1 MSRYTRIWEPLQVGP
16 FELKHRI
23 VMPPHGQLYNEDFLP
38 SERTVAY
45 YRERARGGAALVGY
59 GSPIAQRHTKGW
71 LINECTVL
79 EARAIPAFAR
89 FAAAVHEHGS
99 RLAVEL
105 TAVGV
110 NDYARNRID
119 DWHPVYGVS
128 RVPSPLMAETPAVME
143 KQMLR
148 ELSEDFAQSAVN
160 LAEAGVDAVELHG
173 AHGYLLTQMLSPAF
187 NKRTD
192 EYGGSAE
199 NRARL
204 IVEMAEAIRARVGT
218 KVAVGIR
225 LSYDEFIGEAGIT
238 PEASD
243 RTIALLADTGLF
255 DYFNISCGSYYSLHH
270 AVPPMGTVADG
281 FLVDYARRAR
291 AIVAGRA
298 AVMVVGRIR
307 TLAHAERILE
317 EGAADAI
324 CMMRTQMA
332 DPELVRKHQEGRE
345 DELMR
350 CVGGNDCLAVS
361 LTDKPIYC
369 TVNPVVGRERQWGHG
384 TLQQAERAKRVVVVG
399 GGPGGLRAAGTAAL
413 CGHDVVLLERA
424 ERCGGHLDLLSRLP
438 TRETWGW
445 LVEDL
450 VKRARRAG
458 VELRTGVE
466 ATAELLRA
474 EGAEAV
480 VCATGSTWD
489 ANGFTAFRPDRPDGI
504 PGHGQAHVLDV
515 ATAVERALADPLA
528 LGRSVLIADATG
540 TYLPLG
546 LADLLAQAGVAVEV
560 VSYQNVVGEYL
571 HSNLEAGWVLPRLRA
586 QGVRLSP
593 QSWLERIAVGGG
605 GATVYEVWGGE
616 QREVAADTVVV
627 SLLRT
632 PADALFQEIRAAF
645 PEVHR
650 IGDCWAPRKA
660 EDAIYEG
667 EKVGREL

>member
-23 VMPPHGQLYNEDFLP
+23 VMPPHGQLFNEDFLP
-38 SERTVAY
+38 SKRAVAY
-45 YRERARGGAALVGY
+45 YRERARGGASMLGY

-71 LINECTVL
+71 LIHECTVL
-79 EARAIPAFAR
+79 EPRCVPAFRR
-89 FAAAVHEHGS
+89 FADAVHEHGS

-105 TAVGV
+105 NAVGV
-110 NDYARNRID
+110 NDYARKHID
-119 DWHPVYGVS
+119 DWHPVFGAS

-143 KQMLR
+143 RQMLH
-148 ELSEDFAQSAVN
+148 ELSEDFAQSAAN

-192 EYGGSAE
+192 EYGGSPE
-199 NRARL
+199 NRVRL
-204 IVEMAEAIRARVGT
+204 IVEMAEAIRARVGRA
-218 KVAVGIR
+218 VAVGIR
-225 LSYDEFIGEAGIT
+225 LTYDEFIGEAGIT
-238 PEASD
+238 PESSD
-243 RTIALLADTGLF
+243 RHVALLADTGLF

-270 AVPPMGTVADG
+270 AVPPMGTVEDG

-291 AIVAGRA
+291 EIVAGRA

-317 EGAADAI
+317 AGAADAI

-345 DELMR
+345 DEVMR

-361 LTDKPIYC
+361 LSDRPIYC
-369 TVNPVVGRERQWGHG
+369 TVNPAVGREREWGHG
-384 TLQQAERAKRVVVVG
+384 TLVAAARPKRVVVAG

-413 CGHDVVLLERA
+413 RGHDVLLLERA
-424 ERCGGHLDLLSRLP
+424 PRLGGHLDLLSQLP

-450 VKRARRAG
+450 AKRARRAG
-458 VELRTGVE
+458 AELRVGTE

-489 ANGFTAFRPDRPDGI
+489 RNGFTAFRPDLPGGI
-504 PGHGQAHVLDV
+504 PGWDAPHVLDV
-515 ATAVERALADPLA
+515 ATAVERALADPA
-528 LGRSVLIADATG
+528 SLGRSVLIADSTG

-546 LADLLAQAGVAVEV
+546 LADRLARAGVAVEV

-586 QGVRLSP
+586 QGVALSP
-593 QSWLERIAVGGG
+593 QSWLQRIGPSGT
-605 GATVYEVWGGE
+605 ATVYEVWGGVE
-616 QREVAADTVVV
+616 REVAADTVVLA
-627 SLLRT
+627 LLRT
-632 PADALFQEIRAAF
+632 PADALFQEIRDDF

-650 IGDCWAPRKA
+650 IGDCWAPRKT

-667 EKVGREL
+667 EKVGRAL

>member
-1 MSRYTRIWEPLQVGP
+1 MSRFTRVWEPLQVGP
-16 FELKHRI
+16 FELRHRI
-23 VMPPHGQLYNEDFLP
+23 LMPPHGQLFNEDFLP

-45 YRERARGGAALVGY
+45 YRERAKGGAAMVGF

-79 EARAIPAFAR
+79 EERCIPAFRR
-89 FAAAVHEHGS
+89 FADAVHEHGS

-119 DWHPVYGVS
+119 DWHPVYGAS

-143 KQMLR
+143 TQMLK
-148 ELSEDFAQSAVN
+148 ELSEDFAQSAWN

-192 EYGGSAE
+192 EYGGTPE
-199 NRARL
+199 NRVRL
-204 IVEMAEAIRARVGT
+204 IVEMAEAIRARVGRR
-218 KVAVGIR
+218 VAVGIR
-225 LSYDEFIGEAGIT
+225 LSYDEFIGDAGIT

-243 RTIALLADTGLF
+243 RHIALLADTGLF

-270 AVPPMGTVADG
+270 AVPPMGTVEDG

-291 AIVAGRA
+291 EIVAGRA
-298 AVMVVGRIR
+298 AVFVVGRIR
-307 TLAHAERILE
+307 TLAHAEQILE
-317 EGAADAI
+317 AGAADGI
-324 CMMRTQMA
+324 CMMRVQMA
-332 DPELVRKHQEGRE
+332 DPEFVRKHEEGRE
-345 DELMR
+345 DEVMR

-361 LTDKPIYC
+361 LSDRPIYC
-369 TVNPVVGRERQWGHG
+369 TVNPGVGRERQWGGG
-384 TLQQAERAKRVVVVG
+384 TLVAAARRKRVVVVG

-413 CGHDVVLLERA
+413 RGHDVLLVERG
-424 ERCGGHLDLLSRLP
+424 ERLGGHLELLSRLP

-445 LVEDL
+445 LVDDL
-450 VKRARRAG
+450 AARARRAG
-458 VELRTGVE
+458 AELRTGVE
-466 ATAELLRA
+466 ATEELLRA

-480 VCATGSTWD
+480 VCATGSHWD
-489 ANGFTAFRPDRPDGI
+489 RNGFTAFRPDRPDGI
-504 PGHGQAHVLDV
+504 PGADAVHVIDV
-515 ATAVERALADPLA
+515 ATAAERALVDPRS
-528 LGRSVLIADATG
+528 LGASVLIADSTG

-546 LADLLAQAGVAVEV
+546 VADLLAQAGVAVEV
-560 VSYQNVVGEYL
+560 LSYQNVVGEYL
-571 HSNLEAGWVLPRLRA
+571 LSNLEAGWVLPRLRQ

-593 QSWLERIAVGGG
+593 QSWVESIGAGS
-605 GATVYEVWGGE
+605 ATVYEIWGGE

-627 SLLRT
+627 AMLRT
-632 PADALFQEIRAAF
+632 PHDALFQQIRDAF

-650 IGDCWAPRKA
+650 IGDCWAPRKT

-667 EKVGREL
+667 EKAGRAL